1 MIFKANGIQ
10 TMNKHRD
17 PYWDNLKFVLI
28 CLVVLGHFLL
38 PVKPKGQLAWTAF
51 YWIYLFHMQ
60 AFVFVSG
67 FTSKSYVRKDGK
79 EKKLAGFLI
88 TFLTFTVCIELIEFI
103 FTQGIR
109 PKVFVTITGAPW
121 YMLAMFFWYLLLPLV
136 ARVRPAITLPAAVLT
151 AVVCGLIPECGDF
164 LSLSRTIVFFPAFL
178 AGYYFD
184 GKWLQ
189 KIDRRSII
197 VASTFLVLVFLVLFF
212 YRDMAKDFLKII
224 YAKSSYSE
232 LEISN
237 ITGSLYRLLWLAVS
251 AAMTIA
257 LMVIIP
263 KREMWFTYIGSR
275 TLSVYIVHR
284 LIRDV
289 LKYAGLYRFLGS
301 NIRLLA
307 VSVLLSVVII
317 YLTSSDPVF
326 NLVNR
331 VFRLGAMPW
340 RRSSSAQA

>member
-1 MIFKANGIQ
+1 MVFYANGIQ
-10 TMNKHRD
+10 TMNNHRD

-38 PVKPKGQLAWTAF
+38 PVKPLGQIARTAF

-67 FTSKSYVRKDGK
+67 YTSKSYVRKDGK

-88 TFLTFTVCIELIEFI
+88 TFLTFTICIELIEFI

-136 ARVRPAITLPAAVLT
+136 SRVRTTITLPASVLT
-151 AVVCGLIPECGDF
+151 AVVCGL
-164 LSLSRTIVFFPAFL
+164 
-178 AGYYFD
+178 
-184 GKWLQ
+184 LQ

-197 VASTFLVLVFLVLFF
+197 IASTFLISVFLFLFF
-212 YRDMAKDFLKII
+212 YRDMARDFLKII

-237 ITGSLYRLLWLAVS
+237 MTGSLYRLVWLAVS
-251 AAMTIA
+251 AAMTTA

-263 KREMWFTYIGSR
+263 KREMRFTYIGSR

-301 NIRLLA
+301 NIRLLT

-331 VFRLGAMPW
+331 VFRLGSMPW
-340 RRSSSAQA
+340 HRSSSARA

>member
-1 MIFKANGIQ
+1 MPCCVRAFSSSGEAE
-10 TMNKHRD
+10 RSR
-17 PYWDNLKFVLI
+17 
-28 CLVVLGHFLL
+28 
-38 PVKPKGQLAWTAF
+38 TAF

-136 ARVRPAITLPAAVLT
+136 ARVRPTITLPAAVLT
-151 AVVCGLIPECGDF
+151 AVVCGLFPACGDF
-164 LSLSRTIVFFPAFL
+164 LSLSRTIVFFPDFL

-184 GKWLQ
+184 VKWLQ
-189 KIDRRSII
+189 KINRRSII
-197 VASTFLVLVFLVLFF
+197 LASAFLISVFLVLFF

-232 LEISN
+232 LDISN
-237 ITGSLYRLLWLAVS
+237 AAGSIYRLVWLAVS
-251 AAMTIA
+251 AAMTFA

-275 TLSVYIVHR
+275 TLSVYIV
-284 LIRDV
+284 
-289 LKYAGLYRFLGS
+289 
-301 NIRLLA
+301 
-307 VSVLLSVVII
+307 
-317 YLTSSDPVF
+317 
-326 NLVNR
+326 
-331 VFRLGAMPW
+331 FRLGAMPW
-340 RRSSSAQA
+340 RKSSSAQA

>member
-1 MIFKANGIQ
+1 
-10 TMNKHRD
+10 
-17 PYWDNLKFVLI
+17 
-28 CLVVLGHFLL
+28 
-38 PVKPKGQLAWTAF
+38 
-51 YWIYLFHMQ
+51 MQ

-88 TFLTFTVCIELIEFI
+88 TFITFTVCIELIEFI

-136 ARVRPAITLPAAVLT
+136 ARLRPTIALPAAVIL
-151 AVVCGLIPECGDF
+151 AVVCGLFPACGEF

-178 AGYYFD
+178 AGYYFS

-197 VASTFLVLVFLVLFF
+197 LASAFLISVFLVLYF

-232 LEISN
+232 LDISN
-237 ITGSLYRLLWLAVS
+237 AAGSIYRVVWLAVS
-251 AAMTIA
+251 AAMTFA

-263 KREMWFTYIGSR
+263 KRELWFTYIGSR

-307 VSVLLSVVII
+307 VSVLLSVIII

-340 RRSSSAQA
+340 RKSSSAQA